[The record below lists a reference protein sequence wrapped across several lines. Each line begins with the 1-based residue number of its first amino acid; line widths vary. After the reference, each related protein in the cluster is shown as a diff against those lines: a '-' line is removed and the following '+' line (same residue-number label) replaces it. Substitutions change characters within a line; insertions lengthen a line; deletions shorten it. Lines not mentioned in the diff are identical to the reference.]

1 MTAEPRLTVVIVSTR
16 GGALLEETFAAVTD
30 QADGDH
36 VEIVVAARRA
46 AADRFTR
53 ISPPGNVRVI
63 RMEDRASIP
72 ELCAA
77 GVESARGTIVAVT
90 SDHFVPGPTWI
101 AAILQ
106 AHAERPLTGVI
117 GGAIES
123 SATDSLVDR
132 AVYYCEYA
140 QFGVPVPAGPC
151 HGGPGP
157 NVSYARSSLAEIAT
171 LLKRPTWD
179 VFWHEQMI
187 RRGVVVER
195 DPRIVVRHRY
205 SRTLSGFL
213 RERYL
218 FSRSLAGERL
228 RDAPRAT
235 RIVRGLASVMLPP
248 LLLTRLLRRL
258 GTASEGRGRALMTL
272 PLLALFTI
280 PWALGE
286 MVGSLRGAGEATRR
300 IE

>member
-16 GGALLEETFAAVTD
+16 GGALLEETFAAVAD
-30 QADGDH
+30 QAAADH

-46 AADRFTR
+46 AADRFTHV
-53 ISPPGNVRVI
+53 SSGSVRVI
-63 RMEDRASIP
+63 RMEDYASIP

-77 GVESARGTIVAVT
+77 GLQAARGTIVAVT

-106 AHAERPLTGVI
+106 AHAERPLSGVI

-123 SATDSLVDR
+123 SATDSLIDR

-140 QFGVPVPAGPC
+140 QFGAPVPAGPC
-151 HGGPGP
+151 RGGPGP
-157 NVSYARSSLAEIAT
+157 NVSYARSALAEIAT

-187 RRGVVVER
+187 RRGVVIER
-195 DPRIVVRHRY
+195 DPRILVRHRY

-228 RDAPRAT
+228 RDATRAR

-258 GTASEGRGRALMTL
+258 GTASEGRGRALMTV

-286 MVGSLRGAGEATRR
+286 LVGSLRGAGEATHR